1 MTERVFSKILI
12 ITVVICILLTA
23 VHVIY
28 DVYAY
33 QHSSIIYFVAKE
45 LW

>member
-1 MTERVFSKILI
+1 MSNKTFH
-12 ITVVICILLTA
+12 ILLYTVLALCLA
-23 VHVIY
+23 VTLVHLIY

-33 QHSSIIYFVAKE
+33 QHSSIIYFIAEE